1 MITNVLQKPVGAMAV
16 LAAAIGGP
24 YAAFETDAGSL
35 VRKIISGGSQQLP
48 SSSEGDPASLS
59 LLNQQ
64 TGQQANSAFY
74 GASNGSISNAPIN
87 NSVYGPSGYGNV
99 GYSMPQQPNYAGSQ
113 GQAANGGQTAAPS
126 SNPNVNFQ
134 NWPQSNPN
142 GQDMAAAMPQQPNV
156 VYGPA
161 TITPLTGYNGAPGFA
176 SPQTGYG
183 PYQGAS
189 PNPYANLETRQGP
202 SQVVPGGTNQLWD
215 YTVGVPSLQQLQR
228 QPTTIGGGNVQ
239 DLREVLRF
247 DVTPVWLTQ
256 RFSRVTTVLSNVQL
270 DGMRVPL
277 ITGTQTT
284 DLAGTLT
291 YYFDSRQSV
300 RRINLHGLTGDPSQ
314 LANLMVQFYGLK
326 PEQSLGGQLYT
337 SRWNNQVNCVLQL
350 SPAPIV
356 YSGADHSKFV
366 VFLELNQADANM
378 GLSQE
383 ASEILN
389 TLQSIRRW

>member
-1 MITNVLQKPVGAMAV
+1 MAV

-35 VRKIISGGSQQLP
+35 VRRIISGGMQQLP
-48 SSSEGDPASLS
+48 NPAEGDPASLG

-64 TGQQANSAFY
+64 SGPQANMGYY
-74 GASNGSISNAPIN
+74 GAANSSYPNPPISNAGYN
-87 NSVYGPSGYGNV
+87 ASGYGNV
-99 GYSMPQQPNYAGSQ
+99 GYSTPQQPNYGAQ
-113 GQAANGGQTAAPS
+113 QRQAANSGYTAAPS

-134 NWPQSNPN
+134 NWPQPNPN
-142 GQDMAAAMPQQPNV
+142 GQNVTANMPQQPNV

-161 TITPLTGYNGAPGFA
+161 TITPLG
-176 SPQTGYG
+176 GYG
-183 PYQGAS
+183 MYPGVPQ
-189 PNPYANLETRQGP
+189 NPYANLETRQGP
-202 SQVVPGGTNQLWD
+202 AQVVPGGTHQLWD

-300 RRINLHGLTGDPSQ
+300 RRINVHGLTGDPSQ

-326 PEQSLGGQLYT
+326 PEQSLGGHLYT
-337 SRWNNQVNCVLQL
+337 SRWNNQVNCVLHL

-366 VFLELNQADANM
+366 VFLELNQADSNM

-389 TLQSIRRW
+389 NLQSIRRW

>member
-1 MITNVLQKPVGAMAV
+1 MLTNVLQKPVGALAV
-16 LAAAIGGP
+16 LTAAIGGP
-24 YAAFETDAGSL
+24 YAAFETDAGSM
-35 VRKIISGGSQQLP
+35 VRRVISGGMQQSP
-48 SSSEGDPASLS
+48 SSSDADPASLG

-64 TGQQANSAFY
+64 TAPSTNSAY
-74 GASNGSISNAPIN
+74 YNAPNNYFPNGTSN
-87 NSVYGPSGYGNV
+87 NSAAAPNGYGN
-99 GYSMPQQPNYAGSQ
+99 
-113 GQAANGGQTAAPS
+113 AAYNTPS
-126 SNPNVNFQ
+126 
-134 NWPQSNPN
+134 
-142 GQDMAAAMPQQPNV
+142 QPNV
-156 VYGPA
+156 IYGPA
-161 TITPLTGYNGAPGFA
+161 TITPLGGYGVAPGMV
-176 SPQTGYG
+176 PTPNGYG
-183 PYQGAS
+183 SYQAA
-189 PNPYANLETRQGP
+189 PRNPYANLETRQGP
-202 SQVVPGGTNQLWD
+202 AQVVPGGTQQLWD
-215 YTVGVPSLQQLQR
+215 YTIGVPTLQQLQR
-228 QPTTIGGGNVQ
+228 QPTAVGGGNVQ

-247 DVTPVWLTQ
+247 DVTPIWLTQ

-366 VFLELNQADANM
+366 VFLELNQADSNM
-378 GLSQE
+378 GLSPE

-389 TLQSIRRW
+389 NLQSIRRW

>member
-1 MITNVLQKPVGAMAV
+1 MFTNVLQKPVGAMAV

-35 VRKIISGGSQQLP
+35 VRRVISGGMQQLP
-48 SSSEGDPASLS
+48 PPSEGDPASLG

-64 TGQQANSAFY
+64 NGQQPNTAYYSAP
-74 GASNGSISNAPIN
+74 GGSIPNMPIN
-87 NSVYGPSGYGNV
+87 NSGYSASGYGNV
-99 GYSMPQQPNYAGSQ
+99 GYSMPQQPSYGGQQ
-113 GQAANGGQTAAPS
+113 GQVGNGGYAAAPT
-126 SNPNVNFQ
+126 SNPNLGFQ
-134 NWPQSNPN
+134 SWPQPGPN
-142 GQDMAAAMPQQPNV
+142 GQNIAATMPQQGNV

-161 TITPLTGYNGAPGFA
+161 TITPLGGNGAFQGVA
-176 SPQTGYG
+176 QT
-183 PYQGAS
+183 
-189 PNPYANLETRQGP
+189 PYANLETRQGP
-202 SQVVPGGTNQLWD
+202 AQVIPGGTNQLWN

-228 QPTTIGGGNVQ
+228 QPTAIGGGNVQ

-291 YYFDSRQSV
+291 YYFDSRQTV

-337 SRWNNQVNCVLQL
+337 YRWNNQVNSVLHL

-389 TLQSIRRW
+389 NLQSIRRW

>member
-35 VRKIISGGSQQLP
+35 VRKIVSGGSQQLP
-48 SSSEGDPASLS
+48 SSSEGDPASLG

-74 GASNGSISNAPIN
+74 GAANGSISNAPIN
-87 NSVYGPSGYGNV
+87 NSAYGPSGYGNV

-113 GQAANGGQTAAPS
+113 GQTANGGHTATPS

-134 NWPQSNPN
+134 NWPQSTPN
-142 GQDMAAAMPQQPNV
+142 GQNMAAAMPQQPNV

-161 TITPLTGYNGAPGFA
+161 TITPLPGYNGVPGFA

-189 PNPYANLETRQGP
+189 PSPYANLETRQGP

-366 VFLELNQADANM
+366 VFLELNQADSNM

>member
-35 VRKIISGGSQQLP
+35 VRRIVSGESQQLP
-48 SSSEGDPASLS
+48 SSSEGDPASLG

-64 TGQQANSAFY
+64 TGQQASTAFY

-87 NSVYGPSGYGNV
+87 NSAYGASGYGNV
-99 GYSMPQQPNYAGSQ
+99 GYSMPQQPNYAGAQ
-113 GQAANGGQTAAPS
+113 GQTANGGYTAAPS

-134 NWPQSNPN
+134 NGPQSNRN
-142 GQDMAAAMPQQPNV
+142 GQNMAAAMPQQPNV

-161 TITPLTGYNGAPGFA
+161 TITPLTGYNGSPGFA

-183 PYQGAS
+183 PYQGVS
-189 PNPYANLETRQGP
+189 QNPYANLETRQGP
-202 SQVVPGGTNQLWD
+202 AQVVPGGTNQLWD

-366 VFLELNQADANM
+366 VFLELNQADSYM